1 MAFSSDLVIIDSS
14 ETATSVARFI
24 HMLLNEFSYDNLS
37 ALQSSARE
45 SLFIFGSCRF
55 SFSFCF
61 VILLLLINAET
72 WATLKAL
79 NAQENVSD
87 KGN

>member
-14 ETATSVARFI
+14 ETATSVTRFI
-24 HMLLNEFSYDNLS
+24 HMLFNEFSYDNLS
-37 ALQSSARE
+37 ALQSRALE

-55 SFSFCF
+55 SFSFCV
-61 VILLLLINAET
+61 VILPLLINAET

-79 NAQENVSD
+79 NTQENVSH
-87 KGN
+87 KWN